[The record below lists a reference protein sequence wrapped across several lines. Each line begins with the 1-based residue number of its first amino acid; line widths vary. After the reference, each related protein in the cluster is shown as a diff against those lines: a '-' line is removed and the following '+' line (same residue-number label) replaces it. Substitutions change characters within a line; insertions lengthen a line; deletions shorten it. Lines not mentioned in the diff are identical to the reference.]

1 VRSDG
6 GLRLTG
12 HLPGLDGV
20 RGLAILMVM
29 AVHFVG
35 DAGARSHLQRV
46 VVKGASFGVLGVD
59 LFFVLSG
66 FLITGLL
73 VEAKGEPHY
82 FRNFYARRTLRI
94 FPLYYFVL
102 AVLFGVIPALTTV
115 PPLLEVARQHQVWLW
130 TYTTNFYIAAT
141 SSWSSLTYVSH
152 FWSLAIE
159 EHFYLV
165 WPLLVFA
172 FRRQT
177 LERICVGVIAA
188 GLGLR
193 IVLVLSGVS
202 ELSVSVL
209 TPCRIDTLA
218 VGALLAILVRR
229 EGTGAWLLER
239 ASLFALVL
247 AGAVVA
253 VSLFGVRTKLWLPV
267 LHEVRGSLYALF
279 FGALT
284 LVSLGRSTR
293 PDAALAARI
302 FRSGLLRFFG
312 KYSYGL
318 YVYHGLFTW
327 YLVEVRA
334 NERLD
339 RLFGYHHS
347 LTILA
352 RAALGVGVSVVVAV
366 LSYELMEK
374 RFLGLK
380 RYFTAEPPRAP
391 APSGALPE
399 VLLTTSRAPPRSGA
413 AGR

>member
-1 VRSDG
+1 
-6 GLRLTG
+6 
-12 HLPGLDGV
+12 
-20 RGLAILMVM
+20 MVM

-35 DAGARSHLQRV
+35 DGAPQHTRRAGGGEARELRGPGRRPVLRPLRVPHHRHLLDA
-46 VVKGASFGVLGVD
+46 KGA
-59 LFFVLSG
+59 
-66 FLITGLL
+66 
-73 VEAKGEPHY
+73 PHY

-94 FPLYYFVL
+94 FPLYYGVL
-102 AVLFGVIPALTTV
+102 VVLFGVIPAADRDPAASQSRLAAQA
-115 PPLLEVARQHQVWLW
+115 LALDLHR
-130 TYTTNFYIAAT
+130 AT
-141 SSWSSLTYVSH
+141 STSPRARLAALTYVSH
-152 FWSLAIE
+152 FWSLAVE

-172 FRRQT
+172 FRREA

-218 VGALLAILVRR
+218 VGALLA
-229 EGTGAWLLER
+229 
-239 ASLFALVL
+239 L
-247 AGAVVA
+247 AGPAGGLRGAAPGSRSAPGARARRRGRRGVA
-253 VSLFGVRTKLWLPV
+253 V
-267 LHEVRGSLYALF
+267 RGAHQ
-279 FGALT
+279 
-284 LVSLGRSTR
+284 
-293 PDAALAARI
+293 ALAPRPPPGARLAL
-302 FRSGLLRFFG
+302 RPLLRSAHPGLAGPEHEARRRARAPHLPEPAPHFLG

-347 LTILA
+347 LTIVA
-352 RAALGVGVSVVVAV
+352 RALLGVGVSVVVAV

-374 RFLGLK
+374 KFLALK
-380 RYFTAEPPRAP
+380 RYFAAEPPQLQPPARRCRRSGSPRAQHR
-391 APSGALPE
+391 PE
-399 VLLTTSRAPPRSGA
+399 SGA

>member
-1 VRSDG
+1 
-6 GLRLTG
+6 
-12 HLPGLDGV
+12 
-20 RGLAILMVM
+20 
-29 AVHFVG
+29 
-35 DAGARSHLQRV
+35 V

-73 VEAKGEPHY
+73 LESKGEPHY

-102 AVLFGVIPALTTV
+102 AVLFIVIPALTTP
-115 PPLLEVARQHQVWLW
+115 PPLLEVARQHQSWLW

-141 SSWSSLTYVSH
+141 SSWTSLTYVSH

-165 WPLLVFA
+165 WPLLVFS
-172 FRRQT
+172 FRRQV
-177 LERICVGVIAA
+177 LERICVGLIAG
-188 GLGLR
+188 GLVLR
-193 IVLVLSGVS
+193 IGLVLSGVS

-218 VGALLAILVRR
+218 VGALLALLVRR
-229 EGTGAWLLER
+229 EGVGSWLLR
-239 ASLFALVL
+239 NAPTLALALV
-247 AGAVVA
+247 GTIVA
-253 VSLFGVRTKLWLPV
+253 VSLFGVRTRLWLPV
-267 LHEVRGSLYALF
+267 LHQVRGSLYALF

-284 LVSLGRSTR
+284 LVSLGWSSR
-293 PDAALAARI
+293 PGAALAARI
-302 FRSGLLRFFG
+302 FQGRLLSFFG

-347 LTILA
+347 LTLVA
-352 RAALGVGVSVVVAV
+352 RAALGVGVSVMVAV

-374 RFLGLK
+374 KFLALK
-380 RYFTAEPPRAP
+380 RYFAGVPPPVVAP
-391 APSGALPE
+391 APALQSA
-399 VLLTTSRAPPRSGA
+399 VLTTSPAPPRSDA
-413 AGR
+413 AAR

>member
-1 VRSDG
+1 
-6 GLRLTG
+6 
-12 HLPGLDGV
+12 
-20 RGLAILMVM
+20 MVM

-380 RYFTAEPPRAP
+380 RYFAAEPPRAP